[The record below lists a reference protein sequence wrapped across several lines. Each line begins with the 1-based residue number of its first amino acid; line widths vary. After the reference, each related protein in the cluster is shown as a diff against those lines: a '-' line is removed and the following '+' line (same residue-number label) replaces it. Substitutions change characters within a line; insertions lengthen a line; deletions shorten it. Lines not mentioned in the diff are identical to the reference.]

1 MSTVEDWSDGMDLFR
16 AAGVRVV
23 PVEDLKEA
31 AVWVSSHRILM
42 VAADLTSEQRED
54 LVTEFLPT
62 ALEGTS
68 Q

>member
-1 MSTVEDWSDGMDLFR
+1 MSTTDDWCDGLDLFR

-23 PVEDLKEA
+23 PIEDLEEA

-42 VAADLTSEQRED
+42 VAANLTSEQRED

-62 ALEGTS
+62 ALEEAG